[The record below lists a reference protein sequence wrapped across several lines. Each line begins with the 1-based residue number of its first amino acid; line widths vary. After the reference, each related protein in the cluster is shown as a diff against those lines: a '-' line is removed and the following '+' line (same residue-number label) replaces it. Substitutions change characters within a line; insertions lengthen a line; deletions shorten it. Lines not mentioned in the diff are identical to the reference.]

1 MIVVA
6 EVALKAFAAPA
17 VSVALELI
25 VVAPVY
31 VFDPRR
37 VVVEACVGL
46 PVVIKKDED
55 PEILEIPPPLLVV
68 TLVNDPFVIKPPLRV
83 RLFID

>member
-1 MIVVA
+1 M
-6 EVALKAFAAPA
+6 FAAPA
-17 VSVALELI
+17 VRVAPLLT

-46 PVVIKKDED
+46 PVVIKKDDD
-55 PEILEIPPPLLVV
+55 PEILEILPPLLVV
-68 TLVNDPFVIKPPLRV
+68 TFVNDPFVIMPPLRV
-83 RLFID
+83 REGLI